1 MASLNTRGLYVP
13 MYLSRQSQTWLK
25 ADYEP
30 DDATPPEFGG
40 TVGWTVGGVIT
51 VVSIEFDKQHA
62 GYVNYRIP
70 PATVA
75 DMPALGAW
83 YTVVMTPSG
92 GQAKQI
98 LEGPVEVSR

>member
-1 MASLNTRGLYVP
+1 MASLNTKGLFVP
-13 MYLSRQSQTWLK
+13 MFLSRQSNTWLK

-30 DDATPPEFGG
+30 DDTTPPVFGG
-40 TVGWTVGGVIT
+40 TVGWTIGGLIT
-51 VVSIEFDKQHA
+51 AVSIEFEQHA

-70 PATVA
+70 PNVVLT
-75 DMPALGAW
+75 MPSLGAW

-98 LEGPVEVSR
+98 LEGPVEVCR